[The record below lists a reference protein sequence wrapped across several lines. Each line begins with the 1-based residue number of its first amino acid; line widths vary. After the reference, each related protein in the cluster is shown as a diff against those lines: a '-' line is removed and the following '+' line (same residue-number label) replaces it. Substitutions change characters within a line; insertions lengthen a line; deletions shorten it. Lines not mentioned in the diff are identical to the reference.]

1 MGIIHYLLGKRESH
15 YNRKR
20 YEEMKSIMQSSIDM
34 SNQNFNLMQNFS
46 KHQSKMLE
54 KYSNL
59 EEDYPE
65 LSTSITNPTE
75 SGQDYTDLLAQ
86 VGYEYVSNKF
96 SPKIANIFKDVIT
109 QNRGDINLL
118 IDNVVQTQVQSFIQ
132 SNKGKSANQMQELF
146 KEQNK

>member
-20 YEEMKSIMQSSIDM
+20 YEEMKNLMQSSIDM

-54 KYSNL
+54 KYQVL
-59 EEDYPE
+59 EEEYPE
-65 LSTSITNPTE
+65 LTQSIKPQVE
-75 SGQDYTDLLAQ
+75 GQDYTDLLAQ

-118 IDNVVQTQVQSFIQ
+118 INNVVQTQVQGFLEQ
-132 SNKGKSANQMQELF
+132 NKGKSASQMQQLF